1 MRKKFFALR
10 LQRFADGGTDGG
22 SEGASG
28 VTSQDAAGSTGAD
41 STQDAAAAAQET
53 KVSFDELIKGEYKE
67 DYDRAV
73 QKIVRQ
79 RFAKAEKQAK
89 ANEEQLGKMAP
100 IMQALASKY
109 GVNADDIDSI
119 AKYVNEDD
127 AMYEDAALQ
136 AGMTVDQ
143 YKQYAHVMAENQ
155 RLIAERQA
163 NEQRR
168 AMNEQVQR
176 WRAEE
181 QQIKTEF
188 PDFDLD
194 SLIQDES
201 FNRMVQSG
209 VPLRS
214 AYIAMEADHILPA
227 AMSYAA
233 QQGAI
238 KAQATIAQ
246 RGSRPVEGGMS
257 GQAASKVATDVSK
270 MSDAEIADMAAR
282 IMRGELTHL

>member
-1 MRKKFFALR
+1 MRKKFFVLR

-41 STQDAAAAAQET
+41 STQDAAAVAQET

-67 DYDRAV
+67 DYDKAV

-89 ANEEQLGKMAP
+89 ADQKQLGKMAP

-109 GVNADDIDSI
+109 GVDASDIDSI
-119 AKYVNEDD
+119 AKYVGEDD

-194 SLIQDES
+194 SLIQEES

-214 AYIAMEADHILPA
+214 AYIAMEADNILPA

-246 RGSRPVEGGMS
+246 RGARPVEGGMS

>member
-22 SEGASG
+22 SEGAPG
-28 VTSQDAAGSTGAD
+28 VTSQDAAGTGAEA
-41 STQDAAAAAQET
+41 SQDAAVGNQET
-53 KVSFDELIKGEYKE
+53 RVSFDELIKGEYKE
-67 DYDRAV
+67 DYDKAV

-119 AKYVNEDD
+119 AKYVSEDD
-127 AMYEDAALQ
+127 AMYEEAALQ

-143 YKQYAHVMAENQ
+143 YKQYARVMAENQ

-194 SLIQDES
+194 SLVQDES

-214 AYIAMEADHILPA
+214 AYIAMEADNILPA

-257 GQAASKVATDVSK
+257 GQAAAKVTTDVSK